1 VWNLTCDWYLELTKP
16 VLAGDDAAAKTE
28 TQATVAWL
36 LEQIAAM
43 LHPIMPY
50 LTEELWGKAARDTD
64 DERPVLALSAWP
76 QLSFEDAAAADE
88 INWLVE
94 LISAVRSVRSEM
106 NVPAGAMVTLFVAGA
121 TFTTATRLQ
130 TYDALIRRL
139 ARVETVSL
147 ASTPVKGAVQ
157 IVVGEATISMPLE
170 GVIDLEAEKSRLTKE
185 VDRVAKEIAKI
196 EAKLGN
202 EQFVAKAPE
211 EVIEEQR
218 ERLTEAMALRNKT
231 AAALSRL
238 IH

>member
-1 VWNLTCDWYLELTKP
+1 
-16 VLAGDDAAAKTE
+16 
-28 TQATVAWL
+28 
-36 LEQIAAM
+36 
-43 LHPIMPY
+43 
-50 LTEELWGKAARDTD
+50 
-64 DERPVLALSAWP
+64 
-76 QLSFEDAAAADE
+76 
-88 INWLVE
+88 
-94 LISAVRSVRSEM
+94 M
-106 NVPAGAMVTLFVAGA
+106 NVPAAAMVTLFVTGA

-139 ARVETVSL
+139 ARVETISL
-147 ASTPVKGAVQ
+147 ASTPQKGAVQ
-157 IVVGEATISMPLE
+157 IVVGEATVSMPLE
-170 GVIDLEAEKSRLTKE
+170 GVIDLNAERARLSKE